1 MVRCRKPDGCLAME
15 SRYSFREEVAN
26 SLIHGVG
33 IVLSIVGLAV
43 LVGNAAVH
51 GTLRDI
57 VAGSVFGTTLILAY
71 TSSTLYHGVPIARAR
86 PILRKLDHISIF
98 LLIAGTYTP
107 FTLAAIGGPIGWT
120 LFAVIWGLAILGIV
134 FELTFLRRYTWLA
147 VGLYLLM
154 GWAGIVAIKPLA
166 AAMDRGGLV
175 LLLLGGAMYTLG
187 VLFYLWRRLP
197 YSHAVWH
204 VFVLAGSVLHYLAI
218 LIYIVLD

>member
-1 MVRCRKPDGCLAME
+1 ME
-15 SRYSFREEVAN
+15 CRYSHREEIAN
-26 SLIHGVG
+26 SLIHGIG

-43 LVGNAAVH
+43 LVGNAAAH
-51 GTLRDI
+51 GTIKDI
-57 VAGSVFGTTLILAY
+57 VAGSVFGTTLILVY
-71 TSSTLYHGVPIARAR
+71 TTSTLYHGVPIASAR
-86 PILRKLDHISIF
+86 RILRTLDHIAIF

-107 FTLAAIGGPIGWT
+107 FTLAAVGGSVGWT
-120 LFAVIWGLAILGIV
+120 LFAVIWGLAVLGIV

-154 GWAGIVAIKPLA
+154 GWVGIVAIKPLA
-166 AAMDRGGLV
+166 ASMDRGGLI

-204 VFVLAGSVLHYLAI
+204 TFVLAGSVLHYLAI
-218 LIYIVLD
+218 LLYIVLD